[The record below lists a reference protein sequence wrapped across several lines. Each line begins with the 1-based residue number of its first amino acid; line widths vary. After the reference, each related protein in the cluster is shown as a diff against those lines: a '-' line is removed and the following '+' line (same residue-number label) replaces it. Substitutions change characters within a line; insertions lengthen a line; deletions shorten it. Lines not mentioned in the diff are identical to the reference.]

1 MGTRKDSLFQPSA
14 VDSGAQRNN
23 RLRLP
28 PSISALFPQSCFV
41 PPSPILQVKGSGWG
55 EVTCQKNVG

>member
-1 MGTRKDSLFQPSA
+1 MGTRKNLFQPSA
-14 VDSGAQRNN
+14 ADSGAQHNN

-28 PSISALFPQSCFV
+28 PSISALFLQSCFV
-41 PPSPILQVKGSGWG
+41 PPSPILQVKGRGWG